1 MECFTVQDLKKLCKS
16 NTRGIGR
23 DEMCQQ
29 LGTPTQD
36 NLSCL
41 DLPSLQKIARKM
53 ITSRSIQPD
62 EKKIILKM
70 RKNDLVNWLHL
81 QLQEGETPIVEEQ
94 HLVGANETH
103 TCQDGSTFECAGGSE
118 GCMDNSPT
126 YCPNSGERGYDSLG
140 WVWDGC
146 PLNIKFEGDTVVIM
160 DGKKFKKGEGFT
172 RERVECTPQPEKFKR
187 VARDIAE
194 TIVPYQN
201 NWQVDYHTNMPGIQ
215 FVNISKE
222 KSKYKWES
230 EVTQAD
236 NHWTSTYGGDYEY
249 CLCRENNMDEH
260 INKSLLMSFS
270 QEEWWAN
277 KHGHRMGLKT
287 TIKEDEITNV
297 EFKEL
302 PLSFLDKMKKPPPDP
317 KIKLTIT
324 LNENKNTPDGGL
336 IEKQIISETFN
347 TRQEAEQ
354 ALVELKNGNA
364 IAEVETVW
372 KKIPDAE
379 KQRIRDDV
387 IRAVGK
393 RTYKIHFQPKVDC
406 QIPLLKRIMIVLN
419 RSDVLPYVK
428 AAKAIIPYNNVI
440 QGAFL
445 PSIVVYPVEGKVP
458 SQRLLNI
465 LTREFSNSAEEC
477 GLNIVPR
484 FNHRYDHL
492 MYWANGDG
500 DIKESLLNAGGRELV
515 DVYFDY
521 GLCEGN
527 GPDIPYCHYHH
538 WRCPDNDCH
547 IQPEI

>member
-1 MECFTVQDLKKLCKS
+1 MECFTVQDLKKMCKS

-36 NLSCL
+36 DLSCL
-41 DLPSLQKIARKM
+41 DLPFLQKISRKM
-53 ITSRSIQPD
+53 ITARGIQPD

-81 QLQEGETPIVEEQ
+81 QLQEGETP
-94 HLVGANETH
+94 LVGAQETH
-103 TCQDGSTFECAGGSE
+103 TCGDGTTFECAGGSE
-118 GCMDNSPT
+118 GCMNNSPS
-126 YCPNSGERGYDSLG
+126 YCPRRGYDSLG
-140 WVWDGC
+140 WIPDGC
-146 PLNIKFEGDTVVIM
+146 PLNIKFEGDTAVIT
-160 DGKKFKKGEGFT
+160 DGKKTKVEGY
-172 RERVECTPQPEKFKR
+172 RIKVLECTPQPSEFKQ
-187 VARDIAE
+187 VAKEIAE
-194 TIVPYQN
+194 AVVPYQG
-201 NWQVDYHTNMPGIQ
+201 NWSVDYHEGMPGIQ
-215 FVNISKE
+215 FINNKN
-222 KSKYKWES
+222 SKYKWES

-236 NHWTSTYGGDYEY
+236 NHWTSAYGGDYEY
-249 CLCRENNMDEH
+249 CMCRENNMDKH
-260 INKSLLMSFS
+260 INESLLIPFS
-270 QEEWWAN
+270 NEEWWA
-277 KHGHRMGLKT
+277 KTHGHRSGLKT
-287 TIKEDEITNV
+287 TINEDEITNV
-297 EFKEL
+297 QMKEL
-302 PLSFLDKMKKPPPDP
+302 PLSIMDKIKKPRPEP

-324 LNENKNTPDGGL
+324 LNENKNTPDGGI
-336 IEKQIISETFN
+336 IEKQTISETFK
-347 TRQEAEQ
+347 TQQEAED
-354 ALVELKNGNA
+354 ALVELKNGDA
-364 IAEVETVW
+364 VAEVETVW
-372 KKIPDAE
+372 KKLSDDE

-393 RTYKIHFQPKVDC
+393 RTYKIHFQPKVEC
-406 QIPLLKRIMIVLN
+406 QIPLLRRIMTVLN

-492 MYWANGDG
+492 IYWANGDG
-500 DIKESLLNAGGRELV
+500 DIKESLLNAGGRELM
-515 DVYFDY
+515 DIYFDY

-547 IQPEI
+547 IEPEI